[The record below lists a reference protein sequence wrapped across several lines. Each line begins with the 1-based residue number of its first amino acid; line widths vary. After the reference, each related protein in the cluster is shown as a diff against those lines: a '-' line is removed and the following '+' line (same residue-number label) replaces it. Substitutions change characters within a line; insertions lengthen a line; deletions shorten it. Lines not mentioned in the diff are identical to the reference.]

1 MVFSVRGVT
10 AGATT
15 TSPSQ
20 NTPHVPIYLPAFPA
34 STKNDRVVEWENLG
48 DAVQEGDGIGIGS
61 LAIVAN
67 FLSTSL

>member
-1 MVFSVRGVT
+1 MQADTKNLR
-10 AGATT
+10 
-15 TSPSQ
+15 Q
-20 NTPHVPIYLPAFPA
+20 LNTIFTLRVADDL
-34 STKNDRVVEWENLG
+34 KNDRVVEWENLG